1 MSTSG
6 ATDIEQA
13 ISILRRGGL
22 VALPTDTLYG
32 LGAHPFIDSAV
43 RRLYDAKG
51 RPDSKPVPLL
61 LSSPDDLTLVSN
73 QTDGLT
79 HALAAAFWPGALT
92 LVVRCRPD
100 IPSLA
105 NGWGATVAVR
115 VPDHTVPREL
125 CARLGAPLTGTSA
138 NLGGGPNPITAQDVE
153 SQLGDK
159 IDLIIDR
166 GPCPGALPSTIVDVS
181 GDSPAILRQG
191 VISRMAIEEICGLP
205 IASSLPA

>member
-13 ISILRRGGL
+13 ISILQSGGL
-22 VALPTDTLYG
+22 VAFPTDTLYG

-51 RPDSKPVPLL
+51 RLDSKPVPLL
-61 LSSPDDLTLVSN
+61 LSSVEDLSLVSD
-73 QTDGLT
+73 QTGGLAR
-79 HALAAAFWPGALT
+79 ALAEAFWPGALT

-100 IPSLA
+100 IPSLV

-115 VPDHTVPREL
+115 VPDHPVPRQL
-125 CARLGAPLTGTSA
+125 AAALSAPITGTSA
-138 NLGGGPNPITAQDVE
+138 NIAGGLNPITAQEVAD
-153 SQLGDK
+153 QLDGR

-166 GPCPGALPSTIVDVS
+166 GSCPGAQPSTIVDIS
-181 GDSPAILRQG
+181 GGSPAILREG
-191 VISRMAIEEICGLP
+191 VIPHTAIEEVCGLP
-205 IASSLPA
+205 VAH

>member
-13 ISILRRGGL
+13 IAILNRGGL
-22 VALPTDTLYG
+22 VAFPTDTLYG
-32 LGAHPFIDSAV
+32 LGAHPFIESAV

-61 LSSPDDLTLVSN
+61 LSSPDDLSLVSD
-73 QTDGLT
+73 QSGGLA
-79 HALAAAFWPGALT
+79 HALASAFWPGALT

-115 VPDHTVPREL
+115 VPDHSVPREL
-125 CARLGAPLTGTSA
+125 CSRLGAPITGTSA
-138 NLGGGPNPITAQDVE
+138 NLGGGPNPISAQDVE
-153 SQLGDK
+153 SQLGDQV
-159 IDLIIDR
+159 DLVIDR

-181 GDSPAILRQG
+181 GENPRILREG
-191 VISRMAIEEICGLP
+191 VIPRADIEQVCGLP
-205 IASSLPA
+205 LVS

>member
-13 ISILRRGGL
+13 ISILQRGGL

-61 LSSPDDLTLVSN
+61 LSSPDDLTLVSD
-73 QTDGLT
+73 QTDGLA

-115 VPDHTVPREL
+115 VPDHPVPREL
-125 CARLGAPLTGTSA
+125 CARLGAPITGTSA

-191 VISRMAIEEICGLP
+191 VISRMAIEEVCGLP

>member
-13 ISILRRGGL
+13 ISILQRGGL

-61 LSSPDDLTLVSN
+61 LSSPDDLTLVSD
-73 QTDGLT
+73 QTDGLA

-92 LVVRCRPD
+92 LVVRCRAD

-105 NGWGATVAVR
+105 NGWGVTVAVR

-125 CARLGAPLTGTSA
+125 CARLGAPITGTSA
-138 NLGGGPNPITAQDVE
+138 NLGGGPNPTTAQDVE

-191 VISRMAIEEICGLP
+191 VISRMAIEEVCGLP

>member
-13 ISILRRGGL
+13 IAILNRGGL
-22 VALPTDTLYG
+22 VAFPTDTLYG
-32 LGAHPFIDSAV
+32 LGAHPFIESAV

-61 LSSPDDLTLVSN
+61 LSSPDDLALVSD
-73 QTDGLT
+73 QPGGLA
-79 HALAAAFWPGALT
+79 HALASAFWPGALT

-100 IPSLA
+100 IPSLV

-115 VPDHTVPREL
+115 VPDHSVPREL
-125 CARLGAPLTGTSA
+125 SSRLGAPITGTSA
-138 NLGGGPNPITAQDVE
+138 NLGGGPNPISAQDVE
-153 SQLGDK
+153 SQLGDQV
-159 IDLIIDR
+159 DLVIDR

-181 GDSPAILRQG
+181 GENPRILREG
-191 VISRMAIEEICGLP
+191 VISRADIEQVCGL
-205 IASSLPA
+205 SLVS

>member
-6 ATDIEQA
+6 ATDIGQA
-13 ISILRRGGL
+13 IPILQRGGL
-22 VALPTDTLYG
+22 VAFPTDTLYG
-32 LGAHPFIDSAV
+32 LGAHPFIESAV

-61 LSSPDDLTLVSN
+61 LSSPNDLTLVSD
-73 QTDGLT
+73 QTDGLA

-105 NGWGATVAVR
+105 NGWGKTVAVR
-115 VPDHTVPREL
+115 VPDHPVPREL
-125 CARLGAPLTGTSA
+125 CALLGAPITGTSA
-138 NLGGGPNPITAQDVE
+138 NLGGGPNPITAEDVA
-153 SQLGDK
+153 SQLEAK
-159 IDLIIDR
+159 VDLIIDG
-166 GPCPGALPSTIVDVS
+166 GPCPGALPSTIIDVS

-191 VISRMAIEEICGLP
+191 VISRTAIEEVCGL
-205 IASSLPA
+205 SVVT